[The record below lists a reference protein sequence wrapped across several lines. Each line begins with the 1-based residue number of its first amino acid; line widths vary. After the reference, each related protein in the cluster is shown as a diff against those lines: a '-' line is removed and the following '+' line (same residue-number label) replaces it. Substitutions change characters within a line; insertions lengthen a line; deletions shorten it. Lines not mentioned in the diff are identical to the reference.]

1 MLCYEY
7 EKIREKRYSKTGP
20 TKENKSIVILEDSM
34 A

>member
-20 TKENKSIVILEDSM
+20 TKEKHRDTRG
-34 A
+34 